1 MAVCSTRVRRNTL
14 FLAACLLAL
23 ADGAVAYAQSAGAAT
38 VAPDNAGAAS
48 SSATSDGQSVEAPV
62 ITPSADVDVLYE
74 LASPQGDVSTHQRMR
89 WQVATLRQR
98 LDPEKSAVFML
109 TSWQN
114 RTLSVVDMGRK
125 RVSVMPVPG
134 TQQLTPPG
142 QPAMIGSYARLG
154 SSVVAGEQ
162 CTVWRTKDTDGHP
175 TDACYTADGVLL
187 QVAQGG
193 QITVRAVS
201 VQRTAQPDSLFVIP
215 DGLKQEAPAHP

>member
-1 MAVCSTRVRRNTL
+1 MVPRSALVV
-14 FLAACLLAL
+14 AAFGLVQA
-23 ADGAVAYAQSAGAAT
+23 GMAGAQAQAQQVAT
-38 VAPDNAGAAS
+38 PQVSAATPANAVGEPPA
-48 SSATSDGQSVEAPV
+48 EAPA
-62 ITPSADVDVLYE
+62 ITPSVDVDVEYE
-74 LASPQGDVSTHQRMR
+74 LASPQGDVSTRQRMR

-98 LDPEKSAVFML
+98 LDPDKSAVFML
-109 TSWQN
+109 TSWRD
-114 RTLSVVDMGRK
+114 RTLSVVDNGRK
-125 RVSVMPVPG
+125 RVSIMPVPG

-142 QPAMIGSYARLG
+142 QPAMVGSYARLG

-193 QITVRAVS
+193 QITVRALS

-215 DGLKQEAPAHP
+215 PGLRQEAPAHP

>member
-1 MAVCSTRVRRNTL
+1 MVLRSKKGPHSALVV
-14 FLAACLLAL
+14 AACGLAL
-23 ADGAVAYAQSAGAAT
+23 ASLAGGQAHAQQVATPQQT
-38 VAPDNAGAAS
+38 P
-48 SSATSDGQSVEAPV
+48 ATSAHAEGEPPAEAPA
-62 ITPSADVDVLYE
+62 ITPSVDVDVEYE
-74 LASPQGDVSTHQRMR
+74 LASPQGDVSTRQRMR

-98 LDPEKSAVFML
+98 LDPDKSAVFML
-109 TSWQN
+109 TSWRD
-114 RTLSVVDMGRK
+114 RTLSVVDNGRK
-125 RVSVMPVPG
+125 RVSIMPVPG

-142 QPAMIGSYARLG
+142 QPAMVGSYARLG

-193 QITVRAVS
+193 QITVRALS

-215 DGLKQEAPAHP
+215 PGLRQEAPAHP